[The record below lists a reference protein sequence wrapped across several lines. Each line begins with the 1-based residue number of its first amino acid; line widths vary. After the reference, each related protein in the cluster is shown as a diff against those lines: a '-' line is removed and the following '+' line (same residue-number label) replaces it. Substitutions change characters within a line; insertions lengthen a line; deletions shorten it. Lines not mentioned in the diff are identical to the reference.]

1 MSCRASWPHSVV
13 AKGSLTGVQFFFD
26 CLWLPVF
33 LINSK
38 GCCFPT
44 VRDVERLGMLL
55 FILTLL
61 LAAAIEAAPIVS
73 FPLNSQVPPVAR
85 VSQPFDFQFSPGT
98 FTAASGSLE
107 YSLSGSPTWLSLDS
121 PNRRL
126 YGSPTEK
133 DIGAPSFT
141 IIAEDA
147 TGSTP
152 MQATLI
158 VSADAAPKLNVDIT
172 DSLAKAGKLSG
183 PRSLSLQPSEQF
195 SIQFPM
201 DTFTSSTTAD
211 LTYYATLSDRS
222 PLPSWVSFNPDS
234 MVFSGTCSASS
245 QTVDLMLVASDVR
258 GFAGS
263 SLVFTISVSTHQLF
277 FSNVDQTVNVT
288 AGSEVNIANLRNQL
302 SLDGEALSDTD
313 FKNATASPPSWLSFD
328 PKTLGIRGTAP
339 QDVNSTSFTISAA
352 DRFGDVANTTILLM
366 AGSELF
372 RGAVGNLNAVVGE
385 PAKFDLSNVVTK
397 QPGLQVEV
405 DLGSAAQWLHFDED
419 SLTISG
425 EIPSSAAPQ
434 EIHGSIKV
442 TTADGSQSDTGSF
455 DIVVKAAE
463 ATGSNPRSTSA
474 TANASTTAG
483 SSETSSAGLS
493 PHETSNNGAVIAVSV
508 VCIVVAIIA
517 LVLGFL
523 LYRRSGRPGRPSSP
537 RRRKEDISR
546 PIYHDESDWQMAD
559 DTFIGER
566 DVEKGEG
573 TVRRTNIPPPQIGT
587 PSPLKRATMEK
598 RGIRHNYRPSHATSI
613 GENDSQVLHSA
624 IQSGDWSVA
633 AGAIPVSHG
642 AGPSSRPLEDSPA
655 RGRRS
660 RRSFRVHRDSQDSY
674 GRRSVGLPARRR
686 LHGIGHGRTSFGSPS
701 RRFSSQRSRGADSYS
716 SFSTLSTGMLSNGL
730 LSPTAS
736 QFPAPPPSPCTTN
749 RHSNA
754 ENRKSV
760 RIVPGSPAADNST
773 ILADTRPLDERRQ
786 SYIRNRALSRSPF
799 FAAHTSSRGSSSQ
812 RPSMIGALGDSRPS
826 GDAGEYAGRTLSPS
840 SYYGSHPTAAG
851 AMVSSTE
858 ERPQFPGSLRRKR
871 TGQGRTA
878 RAYSESSSTV
888 ADTPSRWR
896 SPNNGTIGPL
906 TGTAPTESPRSSMI
920 LSGLSDSAYTTTEG
934 TGTEEYSNGRSP
946 ADDEGDPMDIDDP
959 EELRISSDL
968 SGSSEGIATRP
979 PAFMTSPLS
988 PSALRV
994 KKRQQQ
1000 EHQAPSST
1008 APAQHSAPGIVPSS
1022 SKDEEE
1028 DDDDDSKAL
1037 EDLLHRTPSPANSFK
1052 SNITHSPFHHHHH
1065 RRRRNRSTAASASAP
1080 SSPTKPPPP
1089 LPASVIPPRHHRHHR
1104 PKTSLTDLAT
1114 ITSRRRG
1121 GDDKDPANAAMTPP
1135 SLEDFNHAALLR
1147 NSAVATQQRRR
1158 SSAAGMGGG
1167 GGGGGIGGIGG
1178 RGVGKLGL
1186 SAAVRQQLRQRDS
1199 IINRGRHQY
1208 GSGGSRTGSV
1218 GKMGGVGG
1226 GGGGGGGGGPIV
1238 SNSGRFSNRAGR
1250 ERKRRS
1256 GNGSGAGVGVGVAGG
1271 SRLSGALGQQQ
1282 QREAGEAL
1290 LVGRD
1295 TGVGAEA
1302 PGMMEQQERDDEVTS
1317 AHPAAASGLRIPLS
1331 MISNAG
1337 AKANF
1342 LAPSSQQQQQQP
1354 PSLCPPPP
1362 PFGSTPSSPSKKLQA
1377 GSSGSSG
1384 MYGLGSSGF
1393 RDDDHFFMGPGKAR
1407 RPVSV
1412 ESSPTRF
1419 SSMRGT
1425 RESVI
1430 GAAAAGA
1437 ERAGAWKTGEVTPV
1451 SPGVPPLPE
1460 KSEERKTRESS
1471 VVGNEAFL

>member
-1 MSCRASWPHSVV
+1 
-13 AKGSLTGVQFFFD
+13 
-26 CLWLPVF
+26 
-33 LINSK
+33 
-38 GCCFPT
+38 
-44 VRDVERLGMLL
+44 MLL

-98 FTAASGSLE
+98 FTGAAGSLE

-147 TGSTP
+147 TGLTP

-195 SIQFPM
+195 SIQFPT
-201 DTFTSSTTAD
+201 DTFTSSATAD

-245 QTVDLMLVASDVR
+245 QTVDLMLVASDVI

-277 FSNVDQTVNVT
+277 FSNVEQTVNVT
-288 AGSEVNIANLRNQL
+288 AGSEVNIADLRSQL

-313 FKNATASPPSWLSFD
+313 LKNATASPPSWLSFD

-385 PAKFDLSNVVTK
+385 PAKFDLSNVVAK

-483 SSETSSAGLS
+483 SSETSSAGLA
-493 PHETSNNGAVIAVSV
+493 PHETSNNGAVIAV
-508 VCIVVAIIA
+508 
-517 LVLGFL
+517 
-523 LYRRSGRPGRPSSP
+523 
-537 RRRKEDISR
+537 
-546 PIYHDESDWQMAD
+546 
-559 DTFIGER
+559 
-566 DVEKGEG
+566 
-573 TVRRTNIPPPQIGT
+573 
-587 PSPLKRATMEK
+587 
-598 RGIRHNYRPSHATSI
+598 
-613 GENDSQVLHSA
+613 
-624 IQSGDWSVA
+624 
-633 AGAIPVSHG
+633 
-642 AGPSSRPLEDSPA
+642 
-655 RGRRS
+655 
-660 RRSFRVHRDSQDSY
+660 
-674 GRRSVGLPARRR
+674 
-686 LHGIGHGRTSFGSPS
+686 
-701 RRFSSQRSRGADSYS
+701 

-749 RHSNA
+749 RYSNA

-812 RPSMIGALGDSRPS
+812 RPSMIGTLGDPRPS

-851 AMVSSTE
+851 AMVNSTE

-878 RAYSESSSTV
+878 RAYSESSSTA

-896 SPNNGTIGPL
+896 STNNGMIGPL

-946 ADDEGDPMDIDDP
+946 ADDDEGDPMDIDDP

-1000 EHQAPSST
+1000 QQQQQQPSST
-1008 APAQHSAPGIVPSS
+1008 TPAHHSAPGIVPSP
-1022 SKDEEE
+1022 SKEEE
-1028 DDDDDSKAL
+1028 EDDSKAL
-1037 EDLLHRTPSPANSFK
+1037 EDLLLHRTPSPANSFK
-1052 SNITHSPFHHHHH
+1052 SNITHSPFHHHH
-1065 RRRRNRSTAASASAP
+1065 RRNRSTAASAP

-1089 LPASVIPPRHHRHHR
+1089 LPASVIPPRHPRHR

-1121 GDDKDPANAAMTPP
+1121 DNKDATAMTPP

-1158 SSAAGMGGG
+1158 SSAAGIGIGGG
-1167 GGGGGIGGIGG
+1167 GSGKIGG
-1178 RGVGKLGL
+1178 V
-1186 SAAVRQQLRQRDS
+1186 
-1199 IINRGRHQY
+1199 
-1208 GSGGSRTGSV
+1208 
-1218 GKMGGVGG
+1218 
-1226 GGGGGGGGGPIV
+1226 
-1238 SNSGRFSNRAGR
+1238 
-1250 ERKRRS
+1250 
-1256 GNGSGAGVGVGVAGG
+1256 
-1271 SRLSGALGQQQ
+1271 
-1282 QREAGEAL
+1282 
-1290 LVGRD
+1290 
-1295 TGVGAEA
+1295 
-1302 PGMMEQQERDDEVTS
+1302 
-1317 AHPAAASGLRIPLS
+1317 
-1331 MISNAG
+1331 
-1337 AKANF
+1337 ANF
-1342 LAPSSQQQQQQP
+1342 LAPSSQQQP
-1354 PSLCPPPP
+1354 SSLCPPPP
-1362 PFGSTPSSPSKKLQA
+1362 PFGSTPSSPSKKFQT

-1384 MYGLGSSGF
+1384 IYGLGSSGF

-1425 RESVI
+1425 HESVI

-1437 ERAGAWKTGEVTPV
+1437 ERAGYQRAA
-1451 SPGVPPLPE
+1451 
-1460 KSEERKTRESS
+1460 
-1471 VVGNEAFL
+1471 AF